1 MTERRRAAKRGSSL
15 AAPNAADDMPD
26 WFPNQFSLSTDNSSP
41 PDEHRV
47 PDEHVPFALLGAI
60 SAASGLFRRLIE
72 RQTEADLGMTGPRVM
87 LLAALC
93 GADSLT
99 MSELAQI
106 LDVTPRAITRLVDGL
121 ELEGHVK
128 RIQDAHD
135 RRVFHIRVVA
145 TTRKRVLATLKK
157 HRQYVNEVVGDLP
170 TAALR
175 EALVAVYLL
184 SQALRAELRSDD
196 DRSSRRQQ

>member
-1 MTERRRAAKRGSSL
+1 MTERRCATKRGSSL
-15 AAPNAADDMPD
+15 ATTNTSENLTD
-26 WFPNQFSLSTDNSSP
+26 WFPNQFSLSSTNSAP
-41 PDEHRV
+41 PDESRV
-47 PDEHVPFALLGAI
+47 PDEHVPFVLLGAI

-106 LDVTPRAITRLVDGL
+106 LDVTPRAITRLVEGL
-121 ELEGHVK
+121 ELEGHVA

-135 RRVFHIRVVA
+135 RRVFHVRVVA
-145 TTRKRVLATLKK
+145 TTRKRVLVALKK

-170 TAALR
+170 TPALR

-184 SQALRAELRSDD
+184 SQALRAEVRNDD
-196 DRSSRRQQ
+196 DRPSRCQQ